1 METIVMSVER
11 KDSYGDRD
19 LYVIFLQ
26 DDGTWSEPMNLG
38 DQINSAAEES
48 SPFLAADGKT
58 MFFSSKGFSGYGNYD
73 IYLSSKIG

>member
-1 METIVMSVER
+1 VHGNYCNVVER
-11 KDSYGDRD
+11 QDSYGDRD

-26 DDGTWSEPMNLG
+26 MMEPGVEPMNLG

-58 MFFSSKGFSGYGNYD
+58 MFFSSKGFKR
-73 IYLSSKIG
+73 IR